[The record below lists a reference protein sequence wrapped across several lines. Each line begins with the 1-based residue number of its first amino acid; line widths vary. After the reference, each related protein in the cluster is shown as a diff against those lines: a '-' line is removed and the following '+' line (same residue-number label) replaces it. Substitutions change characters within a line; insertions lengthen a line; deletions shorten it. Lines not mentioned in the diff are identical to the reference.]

1 MPIPLIAAALSAIAP
16 QLAQKGLDLLSG
28 VFRGAVDKG
37 TTEIAE
43 LIHEKTGIDINDVAD
58 NKLTEA
64 QWSQLKQ
71 FEFDYQAKLLAY
83 RQQSDANDL
92 EYERI
97 AAADRSNAR
106 HMQETAIASND
117 PWVRRFIYIYA
128 SVLTLLT
135 FIFIFWA
142 AFVHQYT
149 EQNKDAARVIDT
161 VLGFLLGVS
170 LSAIIQYFFG
180 SSAGSKAKDEKI
192 GQLGDAIRAQSV
204 AMLADNDGNSGSGSS
219 GGKP

>member
-16 QLAQKGLDLLSG
+16 KLAQKGLDLLSG
-28 VFRGAVDKG
+28 VFRGALTKG
-37 TTEIAE
+37 TAEIAD

-64 QWSQLKQ
+64 QWAQLKQ
-71 FEFDYQAKLLAY
+71 FEFEYQAKLLEY
-83 RQQSDANDL
+83 RQKSDASLL

-97 AAADRSNAR
+97 AAADRAGAR
-106 HMQETAIASND
+106 HMQEAAMGNAD

-135 FIFIFWA
+135 FIFIFFA
-142 AFVHQYT
+142 AFGPVHDP
-149 EQNKDAARVIDT
+149 NDPRNRVIDT

-180 SSAGSKAKDEKI
+180 SSAGSRAKDEKI

-204 AMLADNDGNSGSGSS
+204 AMLADADDGKGAKS
-219 GGKP
+219 

>member
-28 VFRGAVDKG
+28 VFRGAVNKG
-37 TTEIAE
+37 TAEIAD
-43 LIHEKTGIDINDVAD
+43 LIQQKTGIDINDVAD
-58 NKLTEA
+58 NKLTET
-64 QWSQLKQ
+64 QWAQLKQ
-71 FEFDYQAKLLAY
+71 FEFEYQGKLLEY
-83 RQQSDANDL
+83 RQKSDANQL

-97 AAADRSNAR
+97 AAADRASAR
-106 HMQETAIASND
+106 HMQEAAIGSAD

-135 FIFIFWA
+135 FVFIFFA
-142 AFVHQYT
+142 AFGPAY
-149 EQNKDAARVIDT
+149 KSDDPRARVIDT
-161 VLGFLLGVS
+161 VLGFLLGVT

-192 GQLGDAIRAQSV
+192 GQLGEAIRAQSV
-204 AMLADNDGNSGSGSS
+204 AMQDQDGDH
-219 GGKP
+219 GGRP

>member
-28 VFRGAVDKG
+28 VFRGAPGKG
-37 TTEIAE
+37 ADEIAQ
-43 LIHEKTGIDINDVAD
+43 LIHDKTGIDINDVAE
-58 NKLTEA
+58 NKLTDA
-64 QWSQLKQ
+64 QWAQLKQ
-71 FEFDYQAKLLAY
+71 FELENQGRLLEF
-83 RQQSDANDL
+83 RQQSDAGQIEL
-92 EYERI
+92 ERI
-97 AAADRSNAR
+97 ASADRADAR

-149 EQNKDAARVIDT
+149 EANKDASRVIDT

-180 SSAGSKAKDEKI
+180 SSAGSRAKDEKI
-192 GQLGDAIRAQSV
+192 GQLGDAIRAQSA
-204 AMLADNDGNSGSGSS
+204 AMQADQDSDR
-219 GGKP
+219 GGRS